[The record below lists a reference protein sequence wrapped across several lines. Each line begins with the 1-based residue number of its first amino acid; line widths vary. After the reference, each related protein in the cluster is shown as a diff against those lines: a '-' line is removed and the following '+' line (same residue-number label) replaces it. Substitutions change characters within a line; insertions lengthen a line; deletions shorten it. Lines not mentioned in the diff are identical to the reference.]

1 MSSFQYAVRPAP
13 LPFQPQGHWM
23 TTATPSLGAPSQL
36 AAHTV
41 IVWPPQQLC
50 ERVLCVA
57 GSALVR
63 MWDLCRADMSSCHL
77 PPHHVHACGW
87 KCSCEDVP
95 LERWKPVVSGMC
107 DSDEPNPTWS
117 GCHMLPASC
126 LCCAGATSPQRV
138 MARWIWFA
146 DGSCFSSAWIFP
158 WEQTAPCWQLKGP
171 LKVILSLMSLRV

>member
-1 MSSFQYAVRPAP
+1 MNSFQYAVRPAP
-13 LPFQPQGHWM
+13 LPSSLRDTAWRQRRRHSERRHSSLLPQ
-23 TTATPSLGAPSQL
+23 SLCGRLSSSAS
-36 AAHTV
+36 V
-41 IVWPPQQLC
+41 F
-50 ERVLCVA
+50 RVA

-95 LERWKPVVSGMC
+95 LEHWKPVVSGMC

-117 GCHMLPASC
+117 GCHMLLASC

-138 MARWIWFA
+138 VARWIWFA
-146 DGSCFSSAWIFP
+146 DGSCFTSAWIFP
-158 WEQTAPCWQLKGP
+158 WEHTAPCWQLKGP
-171 LKVILSLMSLRV
+171 VKVILSLMCLRV